1 MLVMLRLFRNA
12 VGDRSYAARMVDRRL
27 AARIGGVWHDPAVT
41 DERSRP
47 QVMRY
52 RTGRTEAFSD
62 GVFAI
67 AITLLVLEIGVPSGS
82 ENDLLRA
89 LVAEW
94 PSYMAYLVSFA
105 TIGAVWFGHT
115 VITEYLD
122 HANSTFIRLNLLLL
136 LVVSFL
142 PFPTRL
148 LAEYTREAKAERIAA
163 TVYGIN
169 LLLAL
174 ILVSVVWRYAVQAQL
189 VRPDLADEDVKTLT
203 KRLTPTL
210 GVYIVMII
218 VGLFLPVLAVLGYLV
233 LALSILIPI
242 SALRHRPN
250 HP

>member
-1 MLVMLRLFRNA
+1 MEV
-12 VGDRSYAARMVDRRL
+12 
-27 AARIGGVWHDPAVT
+27 
-41 DERSRP
+41 
-47 QVMRY
+47 
-52 RTGRTEAFSD
+52 FSD

-67 AITLLVLEIGVPSGS
+67 AITLLVLQIGVPSGS

-115 VITEYLD
+115 VITEYLH

-148 LAEYTREAKAERIAA
+148 LAEYTREAEAERVAA

-174 ILVSVVWRYAVQAQL
+174 ILVSVVWRYAIRAQL
-189 VRPDLADEDVKTLT
+189 GPDLADEDVKTLT
-203 KRLTPTL
+203 NRLPPTL
-210 GVYIVMII
+210 GVYVVMII
-218 VGLFLPVLAVLGYLV
+218 VGLFVPVSCRPRLLGARLVHPRTVQRTPAPAESRLTTVRCARRRQLPAG
-233 LALSILIPI
+233 
-242 SALRHRPN
+242 
-250 HP
+250 